1 MEGPTPVSALI
12 HAATMVTAGVF
23 LIVRTSFLF
32 EFSII
37 SLTILIYL
45 GSLTAVLFGIVGFF
59 QYDIKKIIAFSTCSQ
74 LGYMILACGLS
85 GYNFAFFHLFTHA
98 GFKALLFLSAGT
110 FIHMMGNEQ
119 DIRKMGGAFNVS
131 YLNCVCFIIGS
142 ITLFGF
148 PFLSGYFSKE
158 PIIQLAFLYKENPI
172 VFLFIELSTAL
183 TILYSFKI
191 FYYLFFKKNFNN
203 RKFSQNTDFNFFN
216 FGPLL
221 VLSVVSIFSGYL
233 FKDMFIGLGNNFFF
247 GSIFSMSSDVLEV
260 EFIFFFL
267 KIIPVF
273 LIVIVGYLFYEFYVV
288 QFKVNKHLYFYNYS
302 CFLFFNRV
310 MFIDSFI
317 NYLFGFIFN
326 STAYTIFFIFDKGF
340 LEVFGPLGL
349 KVNLVKLNNFL
360 DTLFIN
366 SFSKMIIVTLYI
378 LAFTI
383 VSAFI
388 IIMV

>member
-191 FYYLFFKKNFNN
+191 FYY
-203 RKFSQNTDFNFFN
+203 
-216 FGPLL
+216 
-221 VLSVVSIFSGYL
+221 
-233 FKDMFIGLGNNFFF
+233 
-247 GSIFSMSSDVLEV
+247 
-260 EFIFFFL
+260 
-267 KIIPVF
+267 
-273 LIVIVGYLFYEFYVV
+273 
-288 QFKVNKHLYFYNYS
+288 
-302 CFLFFNRV
+302 
-310 MFIDSFI
+310 
-317 NYLFGFIFN
+317 
-326 STAYTIFFIFDKGF
+326 
-340 LEVFGPLGL
+340 
-349 KVNLVKLNNFL
+349 
-360 DTLFIN
+360 
-366 SFSKMIIVTLYI
+366 
-378 LAFTI
+378 
-383 VSAFI
+383 
-388 IIMV
+388 